1 MGSRVLWL
9 FCLKVFMAALNIA
22 LVLGAGL
29 SLEKCYC
36 SRIYSHYNE
45 LGDPEDFNKIC

>member
-29 SLEKCYC
+29 SLEKCY
-36 SRIYSHYNE
+36 SSTIYSHYNE
-45 LGDPEDFNKIC
+45 VGDPEDFNKIC